1 MVNDI
6 NNITIREIL
15 NDDVVMVSKKD
26 IMYCLS
32 YCLNK
37 NESFLV
43 TNQNYVL
50 TDLEYK
56 KLEKLIFDLRSGK
69 PLSYVLGNQP
79 FYKYDF
85 YVDENVLIPRS
96 ETEIIID
103 KILGVG
109 DQYFKKSNKLTI
121 IDLGTGSGCI
131 GISLAIERPE
141 WNIVLVDKFITVSKI
156 LKKNLKRYNV
166 SNARFILSDWL
177 DTFAPNSIDI
187 IVANPPYVDYNCP
200 EAEQSVKLHEPQ
212 TALFSCAGGYEDLKK
227 IIIQAKSK
235 LRKGGMLLME
245 NGFNQS
251 YDVKQYLQEN
261 EYKDINIL
269 LDYNKIERFTLS
281 KV

>member
-1 MVNDI
+1 MI
-6 NNITIREIL
+6 NNITIIEIF
-15 NDDVVMVSKKD
+15 NDDILMVSKKD
-26 IMYCLS
+26 VMYCFS
-32 YCLNK
+32 DCLNK
-37 NESFLV
+37 YKSFLM

-177 DTFAPNSIDI
+177 DAIAPNSIDI

>member
-26 IMYCLS
+26 IIYCLS

-37 NESFLV
+37 NESFVV

-79 FYKYDF
+79 FYKYNF

-103 KILGVG
+103 KIL
-109 DQYFKKSNKLTI
+109 I
-121 IDLGTGSGCI
+121 
-131 GISLAIERPE
+131 
-141 WNIVLVDKFITVSKI
+141 
-156 LKKNLKRYNV
+156 
-166 SNARFILSDWL
+166 
-177 DTFAPNSIDI
+177 
-187 IVANPPYVDYNCP
+187 
-200 EAEQSVKLHEPQ
+200 
-212 TALFSCAGGYEDLKK
+212 
-227 IIIQAKSK
+227 
-235 LRKGGMLLME
+235 
-245 NGFNQS
+245 
-251 YDVKQYLQEN
+251 
-261 EYKDINIL
+261 
-269 LDYNKIERFTLS
+269 
-281 KV
+281 

>member
-1 MVNDI
+1 MI
-6 NNITIREIL
+6 NNITIKEIL
-15 NDDVVMVSKKD
+15 NDDLLMVSKKD
-26 IMYCLS
+26 VMYCLS
-32 YCLNK
+32 DCLNK
-37 NESFLV
+37 NKSFLV
-43 TNQNYVL
+43 NNQNYVL

-103 KILGVG
+103 KILDVG